1 MDKLR
6 EEFEECVSRRSKHA
20 YLLLE
25 RVDQEWVIRANISP
39 DRIGQ
44 YVDEDIE
51 AEWIEWQKVCR

>member
-20 YLLLE
+20 YMLLE
-25 RVDQEWVIRANISP
+25 RVDLEWVICANISAG
-39 DRIGQ
+39 RIGE

-51 AEWIEWQKVCR
+51 AEWVEWQKVCG